1 MESKHLRF
9 LPPPT
14 NSQFLGYLLHIL
26 YSCTS
31 LPVNFLKNKTKQK
44 HATHTVLPLTFLLFI
59 YNISSCHPCL
69 FRIIV
74 RLYGNRSNDLL
85 DVFRLLRVADR
96 ALATISA
103 HVPLVLLQVHAW
115 RRWPEGKSSPPSVAL
130 LLLHLDEAVSCCDL
144 HFCPP
149 PRRLGPHISS
159 SALRPVLCGS
169 QSRVLPQGSPFCTK
183 KSFSSSTN
191 PVPPSAQLPACHTP
205 DVCVACPRGPSA
217 GEQVPRSGAES
228 WSHSLTTGRVVS
240 ILVLRGG

>member
-1 MESKHLRF
+1 M
-9 LPPPT
+9 
-14 NSQFLGYLLHIL
+14 G
-26 YSCTS
+26 
-31 LPVNFLKNKTKQK
+31 
-44 HATHTVLPLTFLLFI
+44 
-59 YNISSCHPCL
+59 
-69 FRIIV
+69 
-74 RLYGNRSNDLL
+74 
-85 DVFRLLRVADR
+85 VADG

-183 KSFSSSTN
+183 ESFSSSTN
-191 PVPPSAQLPACHTP
+191 PVPCSAQLPACHTP

-217 GEQVPRSGAES
+217 GEQVQRSGAES

-240 ILVLRGG
+240 ISVFRGGWGSGEGNGNLIKSYKFPWVYPRGQKNFLTSGGTAVFKHDL